1 SRGYGCSFATL
12 PKSFRQCTISL
23 LIIHSAMIRDWM
35 EKRPDPSDIYSG
47 WVVKSREERLLLSVL
62 NRGLLFFLDL
72 SNVFFD
78 GLGFFLQIRQMRF

>member
-1 SRGYGCSFATL
+1 
-12 PKSFRQCTISL
+12 
-23 LIIHSAMIRDWM
+23 M